1 MMGIRNWFAASLV
14 GITDLWPR
22 GLGWEN
28 LDLQNCTRDGVSSH
42 RARCTPVWN
51 RPNPLV
57 NNMPPGQRRTNLPKR
72 TEHKLH
78 RIMSLWSSPEKMK
91 LRMLTDC
98 RAQAV
103 RELFL
108 HRPPRSK
115 TSSQFLLPRPS
126 TRHQNTKTR
135 TRHRQASLR
144 RTCRFRNFF
153 CLHSCGCGI
162 LGTTSRPS

>member
-1 MMGIRNWFAASLV
+1 MGIRNWFASSLV
-14 GITDLWPR
+14 GITDHWPR

-28 LDLQNCTRDGVSSH
+28 LDLQNCTRDGVSAH

-72 TEHKLH
+72 TEQKLH

-115 TSSQFLLPRPS
+115 SSSQFLLPRPS

-144 RTCRFRNFF
+144 CTCWFRKLF